1 MTIAKHVFKNSV
13 AVFARVVHHEF
24 IHVYQRAVLGMSGNL
39 SIYEV
44 REFLAYHDSLFNKN
58 YLMLHSVQ
66 WKDIGI
72 KQKDSM
78 NI

>member
-44 REFLAYHDSLFNKN
+44 REF
-58 YLMLHSVQ
+58 
-66 WKDIGI
+66 
-72 KQKDSM
+72 
-78 NI
+78 